1 MRKFILFIFLLIGC
15 MAYSQGNNLNNVM
28 ELRKDINSVI
38 DEFEVYLSQIDEM
51 FNEDF
56 IFYLNKRGDVPIKGL
71 AIGDVNG
78 KWKCFK
84 AEFVNDE
91 FKISP
96 IKFNFKKNK
105 GMMSSFMEEKKNL
118 SEALHSGVYIM
129 DNQVLT
135 NEWEYFAYI
144 EKSNNPEIS
153 GKKIKILKFGRI
165 FFDYFSAESYPDIIS
180 KMMLRCFVFSCID
193 FQ

>member
-1 MRKFILFIFLLIGC
+1 

-28 ELRKDINSVI
+28 ELRKDINSII

-135 NEWEYFAYI
+135 NEWEYFAYF
-144 EKSNNPEIS
+144 EKPNNQKIS